1 MKIFLS
7 LMIALTSLSAFA
19 TCPQGTTELL
29 SCKSTPKKGDSQVVS
44 QIADEIGI
52 CQKGKKIQIAIVADG
67 TGAIGNAAVM
77 STVGA
82 TVYTL
87 ADEQDSPFSFSVG
100 SRPFPGGV
108 RMAKLSAQLGE
119 ETVSSTFTCR

>member
-7 LMIALTSLSAFA
+7 LIFALTSFSSFA
-19 TCPQGTTELL
+19 ICPQGATELL
-29 SCKSTPKKGDSQVVS
+29 NCKSTPKKGDSQVVS

-52 CQKGKKIQIAIVADG
+52 CQKGKKTQIAIVADG
-67 TGAIGNAAVM
+67 TGAIGNASVAR
-77 STVGA
+77 TVGA

-87 ADEQDSPFSFSVG
+87 ADEQDSPFSFYVG

-108 RMAKLSAQLGE
+108 KMARLSAQLGE
-119 ETVSSTFTCR
+119 EIASSTFTCH